1 MVRLV
6 RAPKALKDEEDWEPN
21 EKEELKLEE
30 LKLEGAF
37 PEEILGG
44 KSPSKKYTAKGKQN
58 QKSQPANR
66 TKEIEELEKEIVRIQ
81 KELQKRGVITLP
93 DFEKRFADEQKDARR
108 SKAKTQKKKASK
120 IKVRRKTKYWRTRAV
135 ELTRMLFASRDS
147 LHFRAPVDHV
157 RLQIPKY
164 PEIIK
169 EPMDLGTITLRIK
182 NPHYKRFYPT
192 PADWAK
198 DVRLVFRNA
207 MLFNGRLHIV
217 HLLAL
222 RQLNEFNRLLEIYKP
237 EIGVDAE
244 KHINILAGLEKIP
257 APFPRFKEACNVL
270 EYFLSHKKTLPFL
283 TPVNSLIIKR
293 YREVVHRPRDL
304 SMIRVKMTKYTD
316 FDQFTMDMR
325 LVFSNAMLYNAQ
337 GSPLHNVAVCL
348 LEELECKLEE
358 IESKAKEAALKLEEE
373 RQFKSLSK
381 GKEDELKLESLSKAE
396 EDELKLEPV
405 ILPTS
410 IATGKKV
417 KAPVFKKNKKK
428 MMKKATK
435 AKKQKP
441 KKARASPKKNKRKT
455 PAKKRS
461 TRKAKKKKA
470 EVQGR
475 RSKRVRNQ

>member
-1 MVRLV
+1 L
-6 RAPKALKDEEDWEPN
+6 PKALKDQEDWEPN
-21 EKEELKLEE
+21 EREDWKLEDE
-30 LKLEGAF
+30 T
-37 PEEILGG
+37 LGG

-58 QKSQPANR
+58 QKSQPAAQTR
-66 TKEIEELEKEIVRIQ
+66 EIEELQKEIVRIQ
-81 KELQKRGVITLP
+81 KELQKRGVLTLP
-93 DFEKRFADEQKDARR
+93 DFEKRFAAEQKDVRR

-120 IKVRRKTKYWRTRAV
+120 IKVRRKKKFWRTRAV
-135 ELTRMLFASRDS
+135 ELTKKLFDSRES

-169 EPMDLGTITLRIK
+169 EPMDLGTVTQRIK
-182 NPHYKRFYPT
+182 NPYYKRYYPT
-192 PADWAK
+192 PAAWVK

-207 MLFNGRLHIV
+207 MLFNGRHHIV

-222 RQLNEFNRLLEIYKP
+222 RQLNEFNRLLETYKA

-257 APFPRFKEACNVL
+257 APFPRFREACIVL

-304 SMIRVKMTKYTD
+304 SMIRTKMTQYTE
-316 FDQFTMDMR
+316 FDQFTRDMR

-337 GSPLHNVAVCL
+337 GSSLHKIAVCL

-358 IESKAKEAALKLEEE
+358 LERAKETAMKREEE
-373 RQFKSLSK
+373 LQREAKETAIKREKEQQLESLTKS
-381 GKEDELKLESLSKAE
+381 KEDELMLETLG
-396 EDELKLEPV
+396 EDKPQLLKPV
-405 ILPTS
+405 IVPTS
-410 IATGKKV
+410 IARGKKV
-417 KAPVFKKNKKK
+417 KAPVFKKKKKKKKEAAKAKKEKPKKKACASMNKKK
-428 MMKKATK
+428 KKTHK
-435 AKKQKP
+435 
-441 KKARASPKKNKRKT
+441 
-455 PAKKRS
+455 KKRS
-461 TRKAKKKKA
+461 TKKAKKKKSQ
-470 EVQGR
+470 VQGR